1 MSKCRDIVELIP
13 WYVNGTLPANEAR
26 RVASHLVSCE
36 ACRDELVQVMR
47 INLEVKQAFADVESI
62 AGTTKA
68 EVIERT
74 KGKRLAKIDLGSFLL
89 GFSFGASYH
98 KGKLP
103 VRGDLRLLGRRI
115 PLISS
120 TREAVNDRE

>member
-1 MSKCRDIVELIP
+1 MSTCREVGELIP
-13 WYVNGTLPANEAR
+13 WYVNGTLSTEEAQL
-26 RVASHLVSCE
+26 VASHLVSCE
-36 ACRDELVQVMR
+36 ACRDELAQIMR
-47 INLEVKQAFADVESI
+47 INLEVKRMFGEVESI
-62 AGTTKA
+62 AETAKA
-68 EVIERT
+68 EVIERA

-89 GFSFGASYH
+89 GFSFGANYH

-120 TREAVNDRE
+120 KKEAGND